1 MLLRAVTFSSNRSA
15 WRGTNWCF
23 WLTQL
28 YSRGKSTGNNNE
40 PLPPLP
46 LLLPLL
52 LLRLLSWDVG
62 CDVVLD
68 YN

>member
-1 MLLRAVTFSSNRSA
+1 VANPVLPL
-15 WRGTNWCF
+15 
-23 WLTQL
+23 LTQL